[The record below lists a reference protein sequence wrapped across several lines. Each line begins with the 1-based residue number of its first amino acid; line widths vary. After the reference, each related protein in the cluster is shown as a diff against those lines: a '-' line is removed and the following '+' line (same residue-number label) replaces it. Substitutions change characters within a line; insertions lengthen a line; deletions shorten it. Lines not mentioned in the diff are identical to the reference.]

1 MTDQLTLTGIVGTQP
16 RQFTTSAGL
25 AITSFRLAT
34 AHRVYDRE
42 TRSWKDLGSNWYTV
56 ACFRTLADHVL
67 ASIHKGERVI
77 VTGKLRLKNWSSDG
91 REGVNVDLEADSI
104 GHDLL
109 WGTSIFTR
117 SESRASEVASLAG
130 QAVPAEG
137 QAETGTDGFV
147 PSQDEPDWP
156 TALPGSAA

>member
-25 AITSFRLAT
+25 PITSFRLAT

-42 TRSWKDLGSNWYTV
+42 SRSWKDLGSNWYTV
-56 ACFRTLADHVL
+56 ACFRSLADHVL

-77 VTGKLRLKNWSSDG
+77 VTGKLRLKNWSSEG
-91 REGVNVDLEADSI
+91 REGVNVDVEADAI

-117 SESRASEVASLAG
+117 SESRASEVATMAG
-130 QAVPAEG
+130 EATPDALHEG
-137 QAETGTDGFV
+137 SSTDGFV
-147 PSQDEPDWP
+147 PRHDEPDWP

>member
-25 AITSFRLAT
+25 PITSFRLAT

-42 TRSWKDLGSNWYTV
+42 SRSWKDLGSNWYTV
-56 ACFRTLADHVL
+56 ACFRSLADHVL

-77 VTGKLRLKNWSSDG
+77 VTGKLRLKNWSSEG
-91 REGVNVDLEADSI
+91 REGVNVDVEADAI

-117 SESRASEVASLAG
+117 SESRASEVATLAG
-130 QAVPAEG
+130 EAAPDAPHEG
-137 QAETGTDGFV
+137 SSIDGFV
-147 PSQDEPDWP
+147 PRHDEPDWP